1 MHAIATHIVIPLSK
15 MVKKFAFLVDFCPFL
30 KKSHPSPKICSADV
44 RKNFT
49 FFNISFLGINRE
61 SKLMTTSLS
70 GKTPRK
76 KRFILIIMIFLLLPT
91 NCLCLFD
98 HFVGL
103 ALEGLIVLAEHMEFS
118 KGTMK

>member
-1 MHAIATHIVIPLSK
+1 MRAIATHIVIPLSK

-49 FFNISFLGINRE
+49 FFNINFLGINRE

-70 GKTPRK
+70 GKTLTTEKEIHPDYHD
-76 KRFILIIMIFLLLPT
+76 FSAVT
-91 NCLCLFD
+91 NKLFV
-98 HFVGL
+98 FV
-103 ALEGLIVLAEHMEFS
+103 
-118 KGTMK
+118 